1 MVYPHVEKETEQAI
15 QATEDNSYHQSR
27 KYSPVRGPDHMK
39 KVMSSK
45 KLQAEVRR
53 LRVLVSETQGQVE
66 ETVESMLAIT
76 NPTGLATH
84 QVTQHNQTPQHQ
96 TRD

>member
-1 MVYPHVEKETEQAI
+1 M
-15 QATEDNSYHQSR
+15 
-27 KYSPVRGPDHMK
+27 
-39 KVMSSK
+39 
-45 KLQAEVRR
+45 
-53 LRVLVSETQGQVE
+53 LVSETQGQVE

-84 QVTQHNQTPQHQ
+84 QVTQHNHTPQHQ